1 MIRPYEAADWDGV
14 GRVCVQTGDSG
25 GDATGIYAND
35 DLLPAIYA
43 YPYVV
48 FEPDLAWVVVADSA
62 EDDATDGEVVGY
74 ILGTSN
80 VSAFVEW
87 WAGDWAPRFEE
98 LLPVD
103 DGWTGADLEVRG
115 RGEHPEDQ
123 LNEVVRKH
131 PGEFHIDLLPAA
143 QGHGLGRTLIAVFAA
158 ALRDRGVRRLS
169 IGVGAA
175 NQDALAFYRH
185 LGFEELEREAAESG
199 EVLAYRMGAQVA
211 DLV

>member
-25 GDATGIYAND
+25 GDATGMYAND

-62 EDDATDGEVVGY
+62 EDDDTDGEVVGY

-80 VSAFVEW
+80 VTAFVEW

-103 DGWTGADLEVRG
+103 VGWTGADLEVRG
-115 RGEHPEDQ
+115 RGEHPENQ
-123 LNEVVRKH
+123 LNEIVRKY

-143 QGHGLGRTLIAVFAA
+143 QGHGLGRTLIAIFAA
-158 ALRDRGVRRLS
+158 ALRDRGGCSVSPLVLGQPTRTPLRSTGILGLKSWDAKLRNLVRS
-169 IGVGAA
+169 SHTAW
-175 NQDALAFYRH
+175 ALR
-185 LGFEELEREAAESG
+185 
-199 EVLAYRMGAQVA
+199 
-211 DLV
+211 

>member
-62 EDDATDGEVVGY
+62 EDDATDGDVVGY

-87 WAGDWAPRFEE
+87 WARDWAPRFEE

-103 DGWTGADLEVRG
+103 VGWTGADLEVRSS
-115 RGEHPEDQ
+115 GEHPEDQ
-123 LNEVVRKH
+123 LNEVVRTY

-169 IGVGAA
+169 IGSGAA

-185 LGFEELEREAAESG
+185 LGFEELGREVAESG
-199 EVLAYRMGAQVA
+199 EVLAYRMGAQVT